1 MIITGKKVGMFV
13 GFLAVLVTAIMLI
26 SNILFEK
33 NFSYIAIGLGSIS
46 GAMLLL
52 ILSTEKEK

>member
-13 GFLAVLVTAIMLI
+13 GFLSVLVTGIMLI
-26 SNILFEK
+26 GNILFNK
-33 NFSYIAIGLGSIS
+33 NFSYTAIGLGSIS

-52 ILSTEKEK
+52 ILCTKKEK

>member
-1 MIITGKKVGMFV
+1 MIITGKKVGLFV
-13 GFLAVLVTAIMLI
+13 GFLSVLVAVIMLI

-33 NFSYIAIGLGSIS
+33 NFSYIAIGLCSIS

-52 ILSTEKEK
+52 LLSTKKEK

>member
-13 GFLAVLVTAIMLI
+13 GILAVLVSVIMLI

-33 NFSYIAIGLGSIS
+33 NLAYIAIWLCSIS

-52 ILSTEKEK
+52 LLSTKKEK